1 MCALLVIVGFSW
13 WLRDNTSLPP
23 LLPAIL
29 IIPMIAGLW
38 VWISLLLPH
47 GDATWR
53 ELLSGAFL
61 VAVGFVFIHELIGN
75 FLFPKLQE
83 STGMYGVLGAMTT
96 ILFYMYWVAALAVE
110 AATLNHSL
118 HQELRSRREGSG
130 DGVGSG
136 AREAQGG

>member
-1 MCALLVIVGFSW
+1 ML
-13 WLRDNTSLPP
+13 T
-23 LLPAIL
+23 AIL
-29 IIPMIAGLW
+29 IIPPIAGLW

-47 GDATWR
+47 GDASWR
-53 ELLSGAFL
+53 ELMSGALL
-61 VAVGFVFIHELIGN
+61 VAVGFVFIHELIGT

-118 HQELRSRREGSG
+118 HQELVSRRAAAV
-130 DGVGSG
+130 GV
-136 AREAQGG
+136 AAATPE